1 MSATACQ
8 NLKTHYSPDELAAL
22 SAAFDTVCEAA
33 RLHQASQMIRDLVA
47 SSVLDVAST
56 GERDPL
62 KLAYRVME
70 KLGLRVLL
78 AA

>member
-1 MSATACQ
+1 MSASPYK
-8 NLKTHYSPDELAAL
+8 NLKTHYLPDELAAL
-22 SAAFDTVCEAA
+22 SAAFDIVCDAA

-47 SSVLDVAST
+47 SSVLDMAST

-62 KLAYRVME
+62 KLACNVME
-70 KLGLRVLL
+70 KLGLRVLH

>member
-1 MSATACQ
+1 MSAIPYRY
-8 NLKTHYSPDELAAL
+8 LKTHYAPDELAAL
-22 SAAFDTVCEAA
+22 SAAFDTICEAA

-47 SSVLDVAST
+47 SSVLDMAST

-62 KLAYRVME
+62 KLAHQVME
-70 KLGLRVLL
+70 RLGLRVLL